1 MPILELPAFNLLSGG
16 LLPVQTPLPM
26 PLLPL
31 AEISGAQWIA
41 IAAIL
46 GGLTFTIL
54 LIFFGLKF
62 VQRRQELWHET
73 ARVALEKGQPLP
85 PLPRDMQP
93 EKHSDENNDL
103 RAGLVLIATGAG
115 LYLFFAAFIPPLRFI
130 AAIPGFIGAALL
142 LYGLGKAFAGRK
154 DQPADRPPQS

>member
-1 MPILELPAFNLLSGG
+1 MPLLELPLFTPLTG
-16 LLPVQTPLPM
+16 LTPAQTPLPM

-54 LIFFGLKF
+54 LIFFGLRF

-93 EKHSDENNDL
+93 AKDPNGNNDM
-103 RAGLVLIATGAG
+103 RVGLVMIATGAG
-115 LYLFFAAFIPPLRFI
+115 LYLFFAAFVYPLRFL
-130 AAIPGFIGAALL
+130 AAIPGFIGIALV
-142 LYGLGKAFAGRK
+142 LYAVFNPQLKQK
-154 DQPADRPPQS
+154 HPPADRPPQS

>member
-1 MPILELPAFNLLSGG
+1 MSS
-16 LLPVQTPLPM
+16 LLPNL
-26 PLLPL
+26 L
-31 AEISGAQWIA
+31 AEISGGHLVA

-73 ARVALEKGQPLP
+73 ARVALEKGQALP

-93 EKHSDENNDL
+93 AKDEPENNDI
-103 RAGLVLIATGAG
+103 RAGLVMIATGAG
-115 LYLFFAAFIPPLRFI
+115 LYLFFISLFGGWMKWVG
-130 AAIPGFIGAALL
+130 AIPGFIGVALL
-142 LYGLGKAFAGRK
+142 LYGIFQAAFGRK
-154 DQPADRPPQS
+154 RPPADRPPHS

>member
-1 MPILELPAFNLLSGG
+1 MPMLA
-16 LLPVQTPLPM
+16 LPVFPLLLGVEPSTPSLPM
-26 PLLPL
+26 PTLL

-54 LIFFGLKF
+54 LIFFGLRF

-85 PLPRDMQP
+85 PLPADMQEKEP
-93 EKHSDENNDL
+93 EENNDL
-103 RAGLVLIATGAG
+103 RAGLVMIATGGG
-115 LYLFFAAFIPPLRFI
+115 LFLFFDSFLPGLRFA
-130 AAIPGFIGAALL
+130 AAIPGFIGVALL
-142 LYGLGKAFAGRK
+142 LYGLGKAFSGRK
-154 DQPADRPPQS
+154 GKPLDRSQ